1 MQFSLSRKG
10 RTIVVRS
17 EKTKKILHRF
27 AMNSGNKIANR
38 FCSLVYWNCFLGHL
52 LKFANDR
59 GTTIHCVLFGRI
71 SHHQCKRHRKNKE
84 QFHRVTFASPT
95 LVSPNVSDV
104 TLWHR
109 QWSVS
114 EHPTNRMRQLV
125 DSCYGGPN
133 TISHTIDYAMHRSR
147 PHDAVVRVYVAA

>member
-1 MQFSLSRKG
+1 MTNNWQFSLSRKG

-38 FCSLVYWNCFLGHL
+38 FWSFVSWNCFLGLL

-59 GTTIHCVLFGRI
+59 GTTIQSVLFGGI
-71 SHHQCKRHRKNKE
+71 SHHQCKRLHRKNKE

-95 LVSPNVSDV
+95 LVSTDVSDV
-104 TLWHR
+104 ILWD
-109 QWSVS
+109 
-114 EHPTNRMRQLV
+114 P
-125 DSCYGGPN
+125 P
-133 TISHTIDYAMHRSR
+133 
-147 PHDAVVRVYVAA
+147 VVR